1 VNASSGP
8 ELLLIRHGETL
19 WSRSG
24 QHTSRTDL
32 PLTDTGV
39 AQARALR
46 RCLVGRRVALALT
59 SPLVRA
65 KETARL
71 AGLDHATIEPDL
83 TEWDYGDFEGRT
95 TAEIQQDSPGWSI
108 WSGPWPNGETLDMV
122 AARADRVVQRIRAG
136 AAGGELAVAVAH
148 GHMLRVLAARWLGA
162 PPDTGRW
169 LALDTGS
176 VSELS
181 WEHASPVIRHWND
194 VTHLDA
200 A

>member
-1 VNASSGP
+1 MSPSPGP
-8 ELLLIRHGETL
+8 DLLLIRHGETL

-39 AQARALR
+39 DQARALR
-46 RCLVGRRVALALT
+46 RCVVGRHFALALT

-71 AGLDHATIEPDL
+71 AGLDHAQVEPDL
-83 TEWDYGDFEGRT
+83 TEWDYGDFEGLT
-95 TAEIQQDSPGWSI
+95 TPEIQRKFPGWSI
-108 WSGPWPNGETLDMV
+108 WSGPWPNGETPEMV
-122 AARADRVVQRIRAG
+122 AARADRVVERIRAG
-136 AAGGELAVAVAH
+136 AAAGELAVAVAH

-162 PPDTGRW
+162 PPDSGRW

-181 WEHASPVIRHWND
+181 WEHASAVVKHWND

-200 A
+200 S